1 MSKAPTI
8 PQLESGDEAA
18 LLAQLAAR
26 YSLFGTLHEA
36 ETHWQQALALDPSP
50 SSWWLELAR
59 LQRAHVP
66 ELARESYAQAIAR
79 GCPHARVEAMPLSP
93 DINIQYR
100 NSLDVWT
107 GNRLDI
113 AVKLLYALN
122 FLGQA
127 QDDALCVRSL
137 YREHIQQ
144 RTSGREPG
152 SHSKLSV
159 EDYERSFQ
167 QLIRQMQTQGFHAHA
182 AIPVSAT
189 GRILNGAHRLAAAL
203 ALGIQ
208 NVPTFVVEHETVYDW
223 DMRWFLQHGFQP
235 PALNA
240 MLKCWLETKQHKAAG
255 WLLLEMPP
263 RQPTS
268 PTTIMQSRVI
278 AWRELWLQDSHALSG
293 AGFTGKHTGD
303 AGLTLRFFLLEGEQA
318 DRTHLLNT
326 LQQAGEHAMISSSED
341 QAGILTS
348 LLLDESQI
356 DRLHGHASV
365 PDKRMAWA
373 TKNMPLASLKAAESA
388 PAAKWENLRLLEG
401 VNTVIDVGVAYG
413 TPALYRHFPR
423 AHVVLIEPVPHFREP
438 IAALRKTLASS
449 DYIELGLGSA
459 PATATI
465 NYRHDAPILTS
476 LLESSALRDNGHEE
490 IEPITIQL
498 TTLDLLLPGLPHLPS
513 DILLKIDSEGY
524 ELEILKGGIEVL
536 PTIKYLM
543 LEVSVIKRFEASYS
557 CTELMQFLQQQGFVL
572 FTCLSASVDTEG
584 YCRVIDAIFIN
595 SRYLDT
601 TTVA

>member
-1 MSKAPTI
+1 MSKAPSI
-8 PQLESGDEAA
+8 PQLEAGDEAA

-26 YSLFGTLHEA
+26 YSLFGALDEA
-36 ETHWQQALALDPSP
+36 ETHWQQALALDSTS

-59 LQRAHVP
+59 LQRQHAP
-66 ELARESYAQAIAR
+66 ELSRESYAQAIAR
-79 GCPHARVEAMPLSP
+79 GCPHARIEAMPLSP

-107 GNRLDI
+107 GSRLDI
-113 AVKLLYALN
+113 AVKLLYALD
-122 FLGQA
+122 FLGKR
-127 QDDALCVRSL
+127 QDDALRARSL

-167 QLIRQMQTQGFHAHA
+167 QLIRQMQTHGFHAHA

-208 NVPTFVVEHETVYDW
+208 NVPTFVVENETVYDW

-240 MLKCWLETKQHKAAG
+240 LLTCWLETKQHKAAG

-268 PTTIMQSRVI
+268 LTSITQSNVT
-278 AWRELWLQDSHALSG
+278 AWRELWLQDSHALAD
-293 AGFTGKHTGD
+293 AGFSGQHTGD
-303 AGLTLRFFLLEGEQA
+303 GGLTLRYFLLEGELA

-326 LQQAGEHAMISSSED
+326 LHQAGENAMISSSED
-341 QAGILTS
+341 QALALAR
-348 LLLDESQI
+348 LLLDEIQV
-356 DRLHGHASV
+356 DRLHGEASIQ
-365 PDKRMAWA
+365 DNSMAWA
-373 TKNMPLASLKAAESA
+373 SKNLPMAGLNTASFATAT
-388 PAAKWENLRLLEG
+388 KWENLQLLEE

-423 AHVVLIEPVPHFREP
+423 AHVVLIEPVPHFRAP
-438 IAALRKTLASS
+438 IAALRSTLASS

-476 LLESSALRDNGHEE
+476 LLESSALRDNGHED
-490 IEPITIQL
+490 IEPVTIQL
-498 TTLDLLLPGLPHLPS
+498 TTLDILLPTLPNLPS

-524 ELEILKGGIEVL
+524 ELEILKGGMAVL
-536 PTIKYLM
+536 PRIKYLM

-595 SRYLDT
+595 SRYLNT
-601 TTVA
+601 PTIA